1 MRRLMKEPVMAKGM
15 DKRKRDEKK
24 PKKEKPKV
32 IAAAPST
39 KDAVAG
45 MIAKKSK

>member
-1 MRRLMKEPVMAKGM
+1 MAKGM
-15 DKRKRDEKK
+15 DKRKRDVKK

-32 IAAAPST
+32 IAAAPSS

-45 MIAKKSK
+45 MVARKSK

>member
-1 MRRLMKEPVMAKGM
+1 MAKGM
-15 DKRKRDEKK
+15 NKRKRDEKK

-39 KDAVAG
+39 KDLVAG
-45 MIAKKSK
+45 NTAKKQK

>member
-1 MRRLMKEPVMAKGM
+1 MAKGM

-24 PKKEKPKV
+24 PKAVKPKV

-39 KDAVAG
+39 KDKVASAVA
-45 MIAKKSK
+45 SKPK

>member
-1 MRRLMKEPVMAKGM
+1 MAKGM
-15 DKRKRDEKK
+15 NKRKRDEKK

-39 KDAVAG
+39 KDPVSDMVARKG
-45 MIAKKSK
+45 R